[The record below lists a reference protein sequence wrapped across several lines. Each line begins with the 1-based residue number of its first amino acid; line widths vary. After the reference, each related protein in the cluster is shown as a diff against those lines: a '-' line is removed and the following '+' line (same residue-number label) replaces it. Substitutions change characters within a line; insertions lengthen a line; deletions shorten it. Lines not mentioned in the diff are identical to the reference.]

1 LTVPQDKAD
10 RFNFLEAHRANTINS
25 ADPGFCPV
33 IGDDEQYGVAPMQ
46 KKSWQK
52 PAVSST
58 ETSLEVTAYLPA
70 ELARK

>member
-1 LTVPQDKAD
+1 MTSK
-10 RFNFLEAHRANTINS
+10 
-25 ADPGFCPV
+25 
-33 IGDDEQYGVAPMQ
+33 GDAPMQ